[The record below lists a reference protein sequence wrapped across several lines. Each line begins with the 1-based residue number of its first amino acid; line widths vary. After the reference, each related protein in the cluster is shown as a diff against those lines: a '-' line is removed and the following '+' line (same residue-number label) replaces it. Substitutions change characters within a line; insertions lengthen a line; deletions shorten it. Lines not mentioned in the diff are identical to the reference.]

1 MRNLCTQLNAYTCTV
16 ATTNPDRA
24 AYFPAIEK
32 KYGKPMTHWHRVMST
47 IRAWKYA
54 DQMTHLMET
63 HGFTR
68 THANALVMFSKGST
82 TSRRHESPEAYF
94 DSLDNTT
101 AMTMRTIFSTLQ
113 KAFPQLDMV
122 IAWNQPMLKSEKKYV
137 FGASAA
143 THHILIAPWNVEVLE
158 ALRPR
163 LSGYEVNKKTIRVP
177 VDWAVDAGLL
187 RDMVAL
193 QLS

>member
-1 MRNLCTQLNAYTCTV
+1 MQNLCTQLTAYTCTV
-16 ATTNPDRA
+16 TTTNPDRA
-24 AYFPAIEK
+24 AHFPAIEK
-32 KYGKPMTHWHRVMST
+32 KYGKPMSHWHRVMSSIST
-47 IRAWKYA
+47 WKYA
-54 DQMTHLMET
+54 DQMTHLMEM

-68 THANALVMFSKGST
+68 THANALVMYSKGST

-94 DSLDNTT
+94 SSLDGTT
-101 AMTMRTIFSTLQ
+101 ATTMRKIFSTLQ
-113 KAFPQLDMV
+113 KAFPELDVV
-122 IAWNQPMLKSEKKYV
+122 IAWNQPMLKFEKKYV

-143 THHILIAPWNVEVLE
+143 THHILIAPWNAAVLE

-177 VDWAVDAGLL
+177 VDWDVDAGLL
-187 RDMVAL
+187 RDMVAP